1 MASVG
6 VGGAGAPGSVGR
18 GRAVLGSGGRG
29 GQTDMITLLAT
40 RGNEFVD
47 LERWTS
53 RDELCRA
60 LEAPIWDR
68 FRTFAGQP
76 LVRGEVI

>member
-1 MASVG
+1 
-6 VGGAGAPGSVGR
+6 
-18 GRAVLGSGGRG
+18 
-29 GQTDMITLLAT
+29 MITLLAT

-76 LVRGEVI
+76 LVRGEVIWSTGDRCVAIRGRRGERSFEELAE